1 MNTVAAQPAKRFDV
15 SKRRIWVTGHRRLAG
30 SAIARR
36 LQTAGADVV
45 TIDHT
50 KLDLLDQ
57 AATKAFVAQAR
68 LDGIVAAAGKVG
80 GIVANNSFPVDFLYE
95 NLVMQNN
102 VIGAAHA
109 AGVEHL
115 VFLGSTCIYPREA
128 PQPMRE
134 DSLLTGTLE
143 PTNEWYA
150 IAKIAGIK
158 LCQAMRRQY
167 GRDYFSAMPTNLY
180 GSHDN
185 YHPQYSHMIPA
196 LIRRIHEA
204 KLSGQKQVTLWGTGT
219 PRREILHS
227 DDCADAVLFLLER
240 YSGEDIVN
248 IGRGEDHTIDE
259 IAQVIADVVGW
270 QGRFEHDLSKPDGT
284 PRKLVAVDRLFAMGW
299 RPKYGLHE
307 GLANAYEWFRQHRA
321 EARL

>member
-1 MNTVAAQPAKRFDV
+1 MSTLAAQPAKRFDV
-15 SKRRIWVTGHRRLAG
+15 GGRRIWVAGHRGLAG

-36 LQTAGADVV
+36 LQAAGAEVV
-45 TIDHT
+45 TVGRA

-68 LDGIVAAAGKVG
+68 LDGTIAAAGKVG

-109 AGVEHL
+109 ANVEHL

-134 DSLLTGTLE
+134 DSLLTGPLE

-158 LCQAMRRQY
+158 LCQAMRRQH

-180 GSHDN
+180 GPHDN

-204 KLSGQKQVTLWGTGT
+204 KLSGQKQVTLWGTGK

-227 DDCADAVLFLLER
+227 DDCADAILFLLER

-259 IAQVIADVVGW
+259 IAQAVADVVGW
-270 QGRFEHDLSKPDGT
+270 EGQFEHDLSKPDGT
-284 PRKLVAVDRLFAMGW
+284 PRKLVAVERLFAMGW

-307 GLANAYEWFRQHRA
+307 GLANAYEWFRQHYA